1 MSTRLVVAALVLI
14 LGLAP
19 FSRAQEKG
27 DYKRQRQRMVQVIR
41 GMESRTPQAVGS
53 FQEKVLEAMAEVPRH
68 LFVPRRVRDRAYA
81 NRPLPIGR
89 GQTISQPYIVALM
102 TDLLRVN
109 SGDKVFELGT
119 GSGYQAAVLSRLVDE
134 VHSMEII
141 PELAERARSNLE
153 RAGCGN
159 VRVYQG
165 DAYYGLKKEAPFDA
179 IVVTAA
185 AGHIPPPLVKQL
197 KAGGRMVIP
206 VGSPFLTQQLTLVRK
221 DQDGSIATEHLLPVS
236 FVPLTG
242 GH

>member
-1 MSTRLVVAALVLI
+1 MSRRIVVAALILL

-19 FSRAQEKG
+19 FSRAQEG
-27 DYKRQRQRMVQVIR
+27 DYEQRRQRMVQVIR
-41 GMESRTPQAVGS
+41 EMEPRTPEAVGS

-68 LFVPRRVRDRAYA
+68 VFVPRRVRDRAYA

-102 TDLLRVN
+102 TDLLRVDP
-109 SGDKVFELGT
+109 GDKVFELGT
-119 GSGYQAAVLSRLVDE
+119 GSGYQAAVLSRLVNE

-141 PELAERARSNLE
+141 PELAERAESNLA
-153 RAGCGN
+153 RAGCDN

-165 DAYYGLKKEAPFDA
+165 DAYYGLKEEAPFDA

-197 KAGGRMVIP
+197 KAGGRMVLP

-221 DQDGSIATEHLLPVS
+221 NSDGSIATEHLLPVS

>member
-1 MSTRLVVAALVLI
+1 MSTRIVVAALILL

-19 FSRAQEKG
+19 FSRAQEG
-27 DYKRQRQRMVQVIR
+27 DYEQRRQRMVQVIR
-41 GMESRTPQAVGS
+41 EMEPRTPEAVGS

-68 LFVPRRVRDRAYA
+68 VFVPRRVRDRAYA

-102 TDLLRVN
+102 TDLLRVDP
-109 SGDKVFELGT
+109 GDKVFELGT
-119 GSGYQAAVLSRLVDE
+119 GSGYQAAVLSRLVNE

-141 PELAERARSNLE
+141 PELAERAESNLA
-153 RAGCGN
+153 RAGCDN

-165 DAYYGLKKEAPFDA
+165 DAYYGLKEEAPFDA

-197 KAGGRMVIP
+197 KAGGRMVLP

-221 DQDGSIATEHLLPVS
+221 NSDGSIATEHLLPVS

>member
-1 MSTRLVVAALVLI
+1 MIRRFAVVALVAL
-14 LGLAP
+14 LGLASL
-19 FSRAQEKG
+19 SRAQGGNYE
-27 DYKRQRQRMVQVIR
+27 RQRRHMVQVIR
-41 GMESRTPQAVGS
+41 RMESRTPEAVGS
-53 FQEKVLEAMAEVPRH
+53 FQKEVLEAMAEVPRH
-68 LFVPRRVRDRAYA
+68 MFVPQRVRDRAYA

-102 TDLLRVN
+102 TDLLRVD
-109 SGDKVFELGT
+109 SEDKVFELGT
-119 GSGYQAAVLSRLVDE
+119 GSGYQASVLSRLVDE

-153 RAGCGN
+153 RAGCGK
-159 VRVYQG
+159 VHVYQG
-165 DAYYGLKKEAPFDA
+165 DAYYGLKEEAPFDA

-185 AGHIPPPLVKQL
+185 AGHIPPPLVRQL

-221 DQDGSIATEHLLPVS
+221 GRDGSIETEHLLPVS